1 MRAAWAARVT
11 PRLRCRLSRRGCR
24 TRLAPLLA
32 LALVLA
38 PPLAKQA
45 CRFLLTYQ
53 RTNVLVTNLPTY
65 QRTNLPT
72 YQRTGQADQFFTMMD
87 GDGDG
92 VASKAEVS
100 AFMTQ
105 MMGMMGKSGT

>member
-1 MRAAWAARVT
+1 
-11 PRLRCRLSRRGCR
+11 
-24 TRLAPLLA
+24 
-32 LALVLA
+32 
-38 PPLAKQA
+38 
-45 CRFLLTYQ
+45 
-53 RTNVLVTNLPTY
+53 
-65 QRTNLPT
+65 
-72 YQRTGQADQFFTMMD
+72 MMD